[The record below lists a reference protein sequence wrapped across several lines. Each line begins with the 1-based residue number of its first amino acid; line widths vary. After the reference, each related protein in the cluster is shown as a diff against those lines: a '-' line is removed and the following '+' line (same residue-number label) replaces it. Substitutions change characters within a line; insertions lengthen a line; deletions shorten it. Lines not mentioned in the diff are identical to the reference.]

1 MILREL
7 LEQYESQHDLN
18 HAEMAKKIGV
28 SLSTYYRWL
37 NGESIKLKT
46 GTKERLGALL
56 ECNIESVLEES
67 ECFKP
72 ILGHVK
78 AGYNLPAEQDIE
90 GYIEIGKADAKRGDY
105 FLRVEGDSM
114 IGAHIYEGDY
124 IYVQMCSTLESG
136 QIGVVLIGEE
146 ATVKKVYYKKDF
158 MILEA
163 ANPACGSRFFTKE
176 EVESIPVKILGK
188 VRFVRR
194 EIA

>member
-7 LEQYESQHDLN
+7 LQQYELQHDLN
-18 HAEMAKKIGV
+18 HVQMAEMIGV

-37 NGESIKLKT
+37 NGESLKLKR
-46 GTKERLGALL
+46 GTKERLGVLL
-56 ECNIESVLEES
+56 DCNIDDVLEES

-72 ILGHVK
+72 IIGQVK

-90 GYIEIGKADAKRGDY
+90 GYLEVGKADAKRGDY
-105 FLRVEGDSM
+105 FLRVTGDSM

-124 IYVQMCSTLESG
+124 IYVQMSDTLASG
-136 QIGVVLIGEE
+136 QIGVVLVGEE
-146 ATVKKVYYKKDF
+146 ATVKRVYYKKNL

-163 ANPACGSRFFTKE
+163 ANPSCESRFFTQE
-176 EVESIPVKILGK
+176 EVETLPVRILGK

-194 EIA
+194 EVA